1 MLKNKN
7 NFEIINS
14 FFHCLAENFSDHPC
28 TMKRESKVVPMNILK
43 TYEVMELLM
52 ETFLTSALDGNE

>member
-14 FFHCLAENFSDHPC
+14 FFFIVRPRNFE
-28 TMKRESKVVPMNILK
+28 TYLVGTALFMLK
-43 TYEVMELLM
+43 IV
-52 ETFLTSALDGNE
+52 DID

>member
-14 FFHCLAENFSDHPC
+14 FFHCWAENFSDYPR
-28 TMKRESKVVPMNILK
+28 TLK
-43 TYEVMELLM
+43 HSSYRT
-52 ETFLTSALDGNE
+52 